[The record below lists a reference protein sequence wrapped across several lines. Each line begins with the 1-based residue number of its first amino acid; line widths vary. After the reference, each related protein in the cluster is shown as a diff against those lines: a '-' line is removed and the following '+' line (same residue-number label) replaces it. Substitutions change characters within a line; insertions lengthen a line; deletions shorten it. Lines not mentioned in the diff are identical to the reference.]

1 MNQLIEM
8 KNIQKLFPGV
18 VALDDI
24 TFDIYAGEV
33 HVLIGENGAGKST
46 LMKILS
52 GVYTPT
58 KGSITINGREFLRLT
73 PKEAMENGI
82 SVIFQELSIIDEL
95 SVAENL
101 FVGKIPTAKLAG
113 VLPVVNH
120 KYIYSQA
127 QELLE
132 RVGLH
137 VKPSVLAETLSISQ
151 KQQVEIAK
159 ALASKARVII
169 MDEPTSSLNL
179 DEVDNLFQII
189 RSLKESGVGV
199 VYISHKM
206 RELREIG
213 DRITVLKDGKTV
225 ATKRVE
231 DVESEEEIVSMMVG
245 RELKNN
251 IFNGEISHVTAKV
264 IFEAKHI
271 VRRDRK
277 VDNVSFELL
286 EGEILGFAGLVGAGR
301 TELMNVIYGS
311 ERMES
316 GDIYLDGKRISVRS
330 PYHSIK
336 NGIGMITENRRETG
350 FMGNFEIW
358 RNISMA
364 LSLKESK
371 LEGIWGLINR
381 KREIRLGEDY
391 CKKMRIK
398 CTSAEQMVSKLS
410 GGNQQKVIIAKWLAA
425 NARLLIFDEP
435 TRGIDVGGKNE
446 IYQLMRSLANDGK
459 GIIMVSSELPEL
471 LSVCDRIVVFGG
483 GKIKTILS
491 AGEATEE
498 KIMLAAT

>member
-1 MNQLIEM
+1 MNKMIEM

-24 TFDIYAGEV
+24 TFDLYPGEV

-58 KGSITINGREFLRLT
+58 KGSITINGREFFKLT
-73 PKEAMENGI
+73 PKEALENGI
-82 SVIFQELSIIDEL
+82 SVIFQELSVIDEL

-101 FVGKIPTAKLAG
+101 FVGKLPTVKLG
-113 VLPVVNH
+113 GILPIVNYR
-120 KYIYSQA
+120 YIYQRT
-127 QELLE
+127 QELLN

-137 VKPSVLAETLSISQ
+137 IKPTVMVETLSISQ
-151 KQQVEIAK
+151 KQLVEIAK
-159 ALASKARVII
+159 ALACEARVII

-179 DEVDNLFQII
+179 DEVNNLFQII
-189 RSLKESGVGV
+189 KSLKESGVGV
-199 VYISHKM
+199 IYISHKM

-225 ATKRVE
+225 ATKKVE
-231 DVESEEEIVSMMVG
+231 DVGSEEEIVTMMVG
-245 RELKNN
+245 RDLKNSF
-251 IFNGEISHVTAKV
+251 FNGAMSHVTDKV
-264 IFEAKHI
+264 ILEAKNI

-277 VDNVSFELL
+277 VDGVSFKLMD
-286 EGEILGFAGLVGAGR
+286 GEILGFAGLVGAGR

-316 GDIYLDGKRISVRS
+316 GELYLDGKKISVRS

-350 FMGNFEIW
+350 FMDNFEIW
-358 RNISMA
+358 KNISMA
-364 LSLKESK
+364 LSLKESS
-371 LEGIWGLINR
+371 LEGVWGLINR
-381 KREIRLGEDY
+381 RRELKLAKDY
-391 CKKMRIK
+391 CKRMRVK
-398 CTSAEQMVSKLS
+398 CTSVNQMISKLS
-410 GGNQQKVIIAKWLAA
+410 GGNQQKVIISKWLAA
-425 NARLLIFDEP
+425 NVRLLIFDEP
-435 TRGIDVGGKNE
+435 TRGIDVGAKNE
-446 IYQLMRSLANDGK
+446 IYQLMRGLANDGK

-471 LSVCDRIVVFGG
+471 LSVCDRIVVIAG
-483 GKIKTILS
+483 GKVKAVFG